1 MRSMLRISVLGIGN
15 VLMGD
20 DAFGP
25 YVVKLLAARYD
36 VAPAVQVLELGTP
49 GADLALH
56 LQDVDAAVVVDTVK
70 VPGEPGELRLLDK
83 RQLMAK
89 RPVLPA
95 SPHEPGLREALFTLE
110 FRGGGPREVRLVGVI
125 PAHVEME
132 VGLSPPVRAA
142 VPAALGE
149 VVRQL
154 AELGAPANP
163 CPTAR
168 EPDLWWE
175 RGNGGPR

>member
-1 MRSMLRISVLGIGN
+1 MARISVLGIGN

-25 YVVKLLAARYD
+25 YVVKLLDAHYE
-36 VAPAVQVLELGTP
+36 VPPAVEVLELGTP
-49 GADLALH
+49 GADLSLH
-56 LQDVDAAVVVDTVK
+56 LQDLDAAVVVDTVK
-70 VPGEPGELRLLDK
+70 VRGDPGTLRILDK
-83 RQLMAK
+83 PQLLAK
-89 RPVLPA
+89 KPVLPA

-110 FRGGGPREVRLVGVI
+110 FRGGGPAEVRLVGVI
-125 PAHVEME
+125 PDHVEME

-142 VPAALGE
+142 VPAAVDE

-154 AELGAPANP
+154 AALGVPAQRRP
-163 CPTAR
+163 DPR

-175 RGNGGPR
+175 REVYGEPR